1 MKNRTLLII
10 LGIIT
15 VIAGFFAILN
25 PLAGSIAVT
34 LLTGWSF
41 LLIGVLQII
50 AVFRETD
57 WGARIWSLILA
68 VLAIL
73 AGISLLGNPLAGTIS
88 LTYLLAILFVVSGVF
103 KLIAGFG
110 MRPGNWKW
118 LVLLSG
124 ALSVGLGILIFA
136 NFAEAALTTLGL
148 LLGIQLI
155 SDGAS
160 MLGLAFAAERIA
172 RS

>member
-1 MKNRTLLII
+1 MKNRSLLII

-15 VIAGFFAILN
+15 VIAGFFAILD
-25 PLAGSIAVT
+25 PMAGSIAVT
-34 LLTGWSF
+34 LITGWSF

-57 WGARIWSLILA
+57 WGDRIWSLILA

-73 AGISLLGNPLAGTIS
+73 AGVSLLGNPLAGVMS

-103 KLIAGFG
+103 KIIAALG

-124 ALSVGLGILIFA
+124 VLSAGLGILIFA
-136 NFAEAALTTLGL
+136 NFAEAAMTTLGL

-160 MLGLAFAAERIA
+160 MLGLAFAAEPSERT
-172 RS
+172 

>member
-1 MKNRTLLII
+1 MKNRSLLII
-10 LGIIT
+10 LGIVT

-57 WGARIWSLILA
+57 WGARIWSLLLA

-73 AGISLLGNPLAGTIS
+73 AGISLLGNPLAGVIS
-88 LTYLLAILFVVSGVF
+88 LTYLLAILFIVSGVF
-103 KLIAGFG
+103 KIIASFG
-110 MRPGNWKW
+110 MQPGNWKW

-124 ALSVGLGILIFA
+124 VLSLGLGILIFA
-136 NFAEAALTTLGL
+136 NFSEAALTTLGL

-160 MLGLAFAAERIA
+160 MLGLAFAARQIA
-172 RS
+172 RA

>member
-1 MKNRTLLII
+1 MKNRSLLII
-10 LGIIT
+10 LGIVT

-57 WGARIWSLILA
+57 WGARIWSLLLA

-73 AGISLLGNPLAGTIS
+73 AGISLLGNPLAGVIS
-88 LTYLLAILFVVSGVF
+88 LTYLLAILFVVSGIF
-103 KLIAGFG
+103 KLVASFG
-110 MRPGNWKW
+110 MPTGNWKW

-124 ALSVGLGILIFA
+124 VLSVGLGILIFA

-160 MLGLAFAAERIA
+160 MLGLAFAARQLEKA
-172 RS
+172 

>member
-1 MKNRTLLII
+1 MKNRSLLII
-10 LGIIT
+10 LGIIA

-34 LLTGWSF
+34 LITGWSF

-50 AVFRETD
+50 AVFQETG
-57 WGARIWSLILA
+57 WGARIWSLILGI
-68 VLAIL
+68 VAIL

-88 LTYLLAILFVVSGVF
+88 LTYLLAILFVVSGIF
-103 KLIAGFG
+103 KIIAGFG
-110 MRPGNWKW
+110 METGNWKW
-118 LVLLSG
+118 LVLVSG
-124 ALSVGLGILIFA
+124 LLSVGLGILIFA
-136 NFAEAALTTLGL
+136 NFSEAALATLGL

-160 MLGLAFAAERIA
+160 MLGLAFASRQIEKA
-172 RS
+172 

>member
-1 MKNRTLLII
+1 MKNRSLLII
-10 LGIIT
+10 LGIVT
-15 VIAGFFAILN
+15 VIAGVFAMLN

-41 LLIGVLQII
+41 LLIGVLQVI

-57 WGARIWSLILA
+57 WGARIWSLLLA

-73 AGISLLGNPLAGTIS
+73 AGISLVGNPLAGVIS

-103 KLIAGFG
+103 KLIAGLG
-110 MRPGNWKW
+110 MEAGNWKW

-124 ALSVGLGILIFA
+124 ALSLGLGILIFA

-160 MLGLAFAAERIA
+160 MLGLAFAARQVERA
-172 RS
+172 

>member
-1 MKNRTLLII
+1 MKNRSLLII
-10 LGIIT
+10 LGIIA

-34 LLTGWSF
+34 LITGWSF

-50 AVFRETD
+50 AVFQETG
-57 WGARIWSLILA
+57 WGARIWSLILG
-68 VLAIL
+68 VVAIL
-73 AGISLLGNPLAGTIS
+73 AGISLIGNPLAGTIS
-88 LTYLLAILFVVSGVF
+88 LTYLLAILFVVSGIF
-103 KLIAGFG
+103 KIIASFG
-110 MRPGNWKW
+110 MPSGNWKW

-124 ALSVGLGILIFA
+124 VLSIGLGILIFA
-136 NFAEAALTTLGL
+136 NFAAAALTTLGL

-160 MLGLAFAAERIA
+160 MLGLAFASRQIEKA
-172 RS
+172 